1 MIAFKSFGKQ
11 VTGFTSK
18 NTDENRDKLREE
30 VAEYLNGNIPTE
42 DVINVT
48 EYTHAASVLNITVW
62 YKKD

>member
-30 VAEYLNGNIPTE
+30 VADYINNNIKAE
-42 DVINVT
+42 NVINIT
-48 EYTHAASVLNITVW
+48 EYTHAASILNITVW
-62 YKKD
+62 YRE

>member
-30 VAEYLNGNIPTE
+30 VADYINNNIKSE
-42 DVINVT
+42 NVINIT
-48 EYTHAASVLNITVW
+48 EYTHAASILNITVW
-62 YKKD
+62 YRE